1 MHQDPRWQ
9 RRRPMRPGL
18 FAARQV
24 YVRSGPSSRYVSLSR
39 PLQISVAGAMALGLL
54 WLGLASYAAVA
65 KHLETLE
72 QGRELARL
80 ESLARSLQSTVEE
93 VRESEEIEN
102 DGSTAAELM
111 AKLEAAEAGRA
122 RALTLADAAAAEA
135 AELRREVE
143 LAQERIGELAEAL
156 AQATADREPI
166 LDRIASVAVAANGR
180 ADGLEIAGPGFEQ
193 QACLPP

>member
-39 PLQISVAGAMALGLL
+39 PLQISVAAAWRLGLL

-93 VRESEEIEN
+93 ARERRA
-102 DGSTAAELM
+102 GS
-111 AKLEAAEAGRA
+111 
-122 RALTLADAAAAEA
+122 
-135 AELRREVE
+135 
-143 LAQERIGELAEAL
+143 
-156 AQATADREPI
+156 
-166 LDRIASVAVAANGR
+166 GR
-180 ADGLEIAGPGFEQ
+180 ADGAPS
-193 QACLPP
+193 